1 MTPTGEVFQKRHALA
16 ERRFEGDLAAHGT
29 FRNGRDFLL
38 QPHVIGQFVDA
49 FLADHGGIHVRQEQA
64 LPARRRRL
72 DDNVDGFVAQGD
84 ANGRFGR
91 PFVAF
96 EVNVGGD
103 SPCEDPPF
111 RLLSERPRGSIDQG
125 VGENRAGRVG
135 DESRDET
142 D

>member
-1 MTPTGEVFQKRHALA
+1 MSARN
-16 ERRFEGDLAAHGT
+16 RRFRRVAA
-29 FRNGRDFLL
+29 
-38 QPHVIGQFVDA
+38 V
-49 FLADHGGIHVRQEQA
+49 
-64 LPARRRRL
+64 

-111 RLLSERPRGSIDQG
+111 RLLSERPPQHRS
-125 VGENRAGRVG
+125 GR
-135 DESRDET
+135 R
-142 D
+142 